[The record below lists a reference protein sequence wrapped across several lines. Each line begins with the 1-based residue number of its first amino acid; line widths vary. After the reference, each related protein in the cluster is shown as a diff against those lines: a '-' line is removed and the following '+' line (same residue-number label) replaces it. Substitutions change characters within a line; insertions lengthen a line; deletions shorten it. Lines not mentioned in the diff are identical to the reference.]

1 MPELPEVETIAR
13 GLLPLIHGRRIA
25 QVEVLFSGSIQGDLR
40 TFTQQ
45 LTGQAIQGVRRR
57 GKLLLFALS
66 NRMFLVG
73 HLKMTGKFL
82 FFPPGETTI
91 NAHTRC
97 IVHFDDESVLV
108 FQDQRKF
115 GYLRCMDEK
124 ELLRWSFFARL
135 GPEPLDMPKHEFV
148 ARLHSRRAAVKAL
161 LLDQTCI
168 AGIGNIYA
176 DESLHVAG
184 IHPQTQADRLPE
196 EKIVLL
202 YHSLQKVLTLALQAG
217 GSSFRDY
224 VDGLGRPGSYQD
236 TFLAYGRGGQTC
248 RNCSAILERTK
259 VVGRTT
265 VFCPCCQPKIHAK

>member
-13 GLLPLIHGRRIA
+13 GLQTLILGRCIA
-25 QVEVLFSGSIQGDLR
+25 RVEMLFSGSVQGDRRIL
-40 TFTQQ
+40 TEN
-45 LTGQAIQGVRRR
+45 LTGQVIQGVRRR
-57 GKLLLFALS
+57 GKLLLFELS
-66 NRMFLVG
+66 DQMFLVG

-82 FFPPGETTI
+82 FFPPGEMEI
-91 NAHTRC
+91 NTHTRC
-97 IVHFDDESVLV
+97 IVHFEDKSSLV

-115 GYLRCMDEK
+115 GYLRCMNDT
-124 ELLRWSFFARL
+124 ELADWPFFAQL
-135 GPEPLDMPKHEFV
+135 GPEPLCMSEQDFV

-176 DESLHVAG
+176 DESLHLAG
-184 IHPQTQADRLPE
+184 IHPQTQGASLAE

-202 YHSLQKVLTLALQAG
+202 YHSLHKVLTRALEAG

-236 TFLAYGRGGQTC
+236 TFLVYGRGGRTC
-248 RNCSAILERTK
+248 RHCNAVLEKTK
-259 VVGRTT
+259 VAGRST
-265 VFCPCCQPKIHAK
+265 VFCPWCQPKIS